1 MLWQNQVTNLAKP
14 RDRLQQKM
22 QNRATSYRQATPDLV
37 RKRQRVGQ
45 GEAMAN
51 AVPLAGGALSGT
63 PCKASHRAG
72 VLLPA

>member
-1 MLWQNQVTNLAKP
+1 MP
-14 RDRLQQKM
+14 
-22 QNRATSYRQATPDLV
+22 PDLV
-37 RKRQRVGQ
+37 RKRQRVGR

-51 AVPLAGGALSGT
+51 AVPLAGGALSGA

>member
-1 MLWQNQVTNLAKP
+1 MP
-14 RDRLQQKM
+14 
-22 QNRATSYRQATPDLV
+22 PDLV